1 MALDAQPDP
10 AAPIVEGQPPP
21 RPRLREVAL
30 IFLKIGVTAFGGPP
44 AHIAMMEEE
53 CVARRGWLSRER
65 FLDFL
70 GALNLL
76 PGPNSTEMAI
86 YIGYLRARWR
96 GLIVAGISFILP
108 SAMIV
113 AALAWGY
120 LRFGTLPQTSAFL
133 YAVKPVIIAIIARA
147 LWRYAKT
154 SIKSWFLAVVAAAAT
169 VVGLFTPHQL
179 WLLAGAAIVCGAWE
193 SVARVSDPDTRVK
206 EPRHKGPNVALILAP
221 KYVGLGAAMASVTL
235 ASLFLY
241 FLKIGSVLFG
251 SGYVLIAFLRTD
263 LVDRWH
269 WLTSAQLLDAIAI
282 GQVTPGP
289 LSSTATFIGYVL
301 AGPAGAVVA
310 TLGMFLPAFVYVA
323 ISEPIVRALRRSRIA
338 GAALDGVIA
347 GSVALVAVVTIQLG
361 RAALVDV
368 RSLIFFAI
376 SLAML
381 TWLRLNSAWLIL
393 AAGVLGLLWG
403 H

>member
-1 MALDAQPDP
+1 MPDL
-10 AAPIVEGQPPP
+10 AAPIAEPQPHP
-21 RPRLREVAL
+21 RHSLRELVVL
-30 IFLKIGVTAFGGPP
+30 FLKIGLTAFGGPP

-53 CVARRGWLSRER
+53 CVARRAWLSRER

-70 GALNLL
+70 GAVNLL

-86 YIGYLRARWR
+86 YIGYLRARWP
-96 GLIVAGISFILP
+96 GLIVAGVSFILP
-108 SAMIV
+108 SAAIV
-113 AALAWGY
+113 TALAWAY
-120 LRFGTLPQTSAFL
+120 VRFGTLPQMSDFL

-147 LWRYAKT
+147 LWRYAKA
-154 SIKSWFLAVVAAAAT
+154 SIKTWLLAVVAISAT
-169 VVGLFTPHQL
+169 LVGLFTTHQL
-179 WLLAGAAIVCGAWE
+179 WLLAGAAIVCGAWQRLR
-193 SVARVSDPDTRVK
+193 SRKLRL
-206 EPRHKGPNVALILAP
+206 ALVLLAP
-221 KYVGLGAAMASVTL
+221 KEFASFAAAATTAAASAGL

-269 WLTSAQLLDAIAI
+269 WLTSGQLLDAIAV

-301 AGPAGAVVA
+301 AGPAGALVA

-323 ISEPIVRALRRSRIA
+323 ISEPVVRALRRSQTL

-361 RAALVDV
+361 RAAIVDV
-368 RSLIFFAI
+368 RSLVIFAV
-376 SLAML
+376 SLAIL
-381 TWLRLNSAWLIL
+381 TWSRLNSAWLVL
-393 AAGVLGLLWG
+393 AAGVLGLIW
-403 H
+403 HR